1 MDYLI
6 IFASC
11 FVSSIV
17 TMIFMYLTSAHGT
30 LRIDHS
36 NPEKM
41 YIGLRL
47 TIWRP
52 FLEKR
57 ESFLM
62 SITAQFF
69 RKNNK
74 PYYGTY

>member
-17 TMIFMYLTSAHGT
+17 TLILTHLTSAHGT

-36 NPEKM
+36 NPEKDV
-41 YIGLRL
+41 YRIELDNLDALSRK
-47 TIWRP
+47 
-52 FLEKR
+52 KR
-57 ESFLM
+57 VILDVDNSAVLSQE
-62 SITAQFF
+62 
-69 RKNNK
+69 
-74 PYYGTY
+74 